1 MKTKNSDIQSR
12 NKKTTNIRDV
22 KKGKKTYSS
31 INNNFLAKK
40 ESEKEKKIYQ
50 EKVKLLENRII
61 ALKKHDDEIRK
72 RMLFNDMKQTYL
84 DKTKKEKN
92 DLKQTLLSYDIEKR
106 KQFDLK
112 KKATKNQKNI
122 LNKQLKESKE
132 KTKLNKMINYEY
144 LQKEKQLILSKINE
158 NNTKIEEYG
167 KMTVNKIKKEREQMK
182 INERKK
188 FKKLGKSVDNYYMET
203 LEDNK
208 QETNKLKNK
217 IKALEKIEARYI
229 SKLNQ
234 TRQRINKNHS
244 TGVGLFKTKIPPIQ
258 KLDLDNYYL
267 EIAPFISKEKNV
279 KKRNHKTTLSVD
291 NKNKTFNYSD
301 KK

>member
-1 MKTKNSDIQSR
+1 
-12 NKKTTNIRDV
+12 
-22 KKGKKTYSS
+22 
-31 INNNFLAKK
+31 
-40 ESEKEKKIYQ
+40 
-50 EKVKLLENRII
+50 
-61 ALKKHDDEIRK
+61 
-72 RMLFNDMKQTYL
+72 
-84 DKTKKEKN
+84 
-92 DLKQTLLSYDIEKR
+92 
-106 KQFDLK
+106 
-112 KKATKNQKNI
+112 
-122 LNKQLKESKE
+122 
-132 KTKLNKMINYEY
+132 
-144 LQKEKQLILSKINE
+144 
-158 NNTKIEEYG
+158 
-167 KMTVNKIKKEREQMK
+167 MTVNKIKKEREQMK

-244 TGVGLFKTKIPPIQ
+244 TGVGLFKTKIPAIQ